1 MVAAGMDTLRLGA
14 LAVCGLWFAAT
25 GLARAECVAAPQL
38 GLYQTPPA
46 PIAAQATPNQTNAS
60 QANNTADSAV
70 GDTSRDRLGRVVAPV
85 NINNQG
91 PFRFIVDTGANR
103 SVVSR
108 DLADRLGLVPDGAGE
123 VHSVHGVTI
132 APLVPVQ
139 LLQYRNLSLES
150 APMPILESDVLA
162 GEQGLLGVDGM
173 AGRRLKIDFEHR
185 CIEIIPSRAAPRLAG
200 WEVIRGD
207 LRFGSL
213 IVIRGSINGL
223 HVNLLLDTGSD
234 TSLANEALRDALN
247 ARVLRDRARLDFAV
261 AFNSDRPVVLENAI
275 ALPSIGLGGGVL
287 EVRDV
292 TAYIG
297 NFHIFQLWNLID
309 EPALLLG
316 MDVLSQTRGVAIDYQ
331 RHTVAFRIRGAP
343 NTGSHLEDA
352 RSSFLSSVGVRN

>member
-1 MVAAGMDTLRLGA
+1 MNTLFLGA
-14 LAVCGLWFAAT
+14 LAVWGLWAAT
-25 GLARAECVAAPQL
+25 AEPARADCVAAPQL
-38 GLYQTPPA
+38 GLYQAPPA
-46 PIAAQATPNQTNAS
+46 PNPAQVTAS
-60 QANNTADSAV
+60 QGGASDSAA
-70 GDTSRDRLGRVVAPV
+70 GDASRDRLGRVVAPV

-108 DLADRLGLVPDGAGE
+108 DLAGHLGLVPSGSGE
-123 VHSVHGVTI
+123 VHSVHGVTT

-150 APMPILESDVLA
+150 APMPILESAVLA

-173 AGRRLKIDFEHR
+173 AGRRLKMDFEHR
-185 CIEIIPSRAAPRLAG
+185 CIEIIPSRGAPRLAG

-213 IVIRGSINGL
+213 MVIRGSINGL

-247 ARVLRDRARLDFAV
+247 ARVRRNRARMDFAV
-261 AFNSDRPVVLENAI
+261 AFNSGQPVVLENAI

-297 NFHIFQLWNLID
+297 NFHIFHLWNLID

-343 NTGSHLEDA
+343 GAGSHLDDA
-352 RSSFLSSVGVRN
+352 RSTFMSSVGVRN